1 MANLTD
7 EVYERLLAY
16 ISPRKPATTEQE
28 EAFDDAV
35 AAQVKYETEHPQDVI
50 PQGVT
55 SVSNDGMSVSYA
67 DGGSRN
73 ALYTQSSIS
82 PVAYAYLLNAG
93 LIPGAIPRA
102 RRL

>member
-1 MANLTD
+1 MASEDNIR
-7 EVYERLLAY
+7 ERILAY
-16 ISPRKPATTEQE
+16 ISPRKPTTPAQE
-28 EAFDDAV
+28 TALENAV
-35 AAQVKYETEHPQDVI
+35 NAQLEYETENPQEAI
-50 PQGVT
+50 PAGVT

-73 ALYTQSSIS
+73 ALYTQSSLS
-82 PVAYAYLLNAG
+82 PVAYAYLMNAG

>member
-1 MANLTD
+1 MAKLTD

-16 ISPRKPATTEQE
+16 ISPRKPSTAEQE
-28 EAFDDAV
+28 DAFDNAV
-35 AAQVKYETEHPQDVI
+35 AAQVKYETDNPQEAI
-50 PQGVT
+50 PQGVA

-82 PVAYAYLLNAG
+82 RVAYAYLLNAG
-93 LIPGAIPRA
+93 LIPCAIPRA

>member
-16 ISPRKPATTEQE
+16 IAPRKPETEEQQT
-28 EAFDDAV
+28 AFDNAV
-35 AAQVKYETEHPQDVI
+35 AAQAEYETEHPSEVV
-50 PQGVT
+50 PEGVT
-55 SVSNDGMSVSYA
+55 SVSNDGVSISYA
-67 DGGSRN
+67 EGRN
-73 ALYTQSSIS
+73 ALYTQGSIS
-82 PVAYAYLLNAG
+82 PTAYAYLFNAR